1 VSQEISRDR
10 ERVFVHA
17 APLALRSWC
26 LCAIVRNVRAGP
38 VQARIQASTWA
49 TLNLVVDGEVRGP
62 HGVLPRGFL
71 TAPFAAPFET
81 STPGPLLSISLVLQP
96 WALEPLTGTPAGAV
110 GPLPLAW
117 PSPAR
122 GRLRA
127 IDHAMHDAC
136 TSGNPSHLWSAL
148 EAHGREVQEAQP
160 CLALETLLGAGVA
173 AAAEALG
180 CSTRQYLRR
189 FRHAMGLSPA
199 TWLRIRRWET
209 ALRAM
214 AGAPHDSMAQLSLQQ
229 GFADQ
234 AHLARETR
242 ALVAE
247 TPIRLRRL
255 LLEDAGPWSL
265 RPAHVRFV
273 QDEGDLPA

>member
-1 VSQEISRDR
+1 M
-10 ERVFVHA
+10 
-17 APLALRSWC
+17 
-26 LCAIVRNVRAGP
+26 
-38 VQARIQASTWA
+38 
-49 TLNLVVDGEVRGP
+49 
-62 HGVLPRGFL
+62 
-71 TAPFAAPFET
+71 
-81 STPGPLLSISLVLQP
+81 
-96 WALEPLTGTPAGAV
+96 
-110 GPLPLAW
+110 AW

-122 GRLRA
+122 GRQRE
-127 IDHAMHDAC
+127 IGDAMQDAC
-136 TSGNPSHLWSAL
+136 TSGNPSRLWSAL
-148 EAHGREVQEAQP
+148 EAHGCKVQQAQP
-160 CLALETLLGAGVA
+160 RLALDTLLGAGVA
-173 AAAEALG
+173 AAAAALG

-242 ALVAE
+242 ALVDE
-247 TPIRLRRL
+247 TPVRLRRL
-255 LLEDAGPWSL
+255 LMEDAGPWSL
-265 RPAHVRFV
+265 RPARVRFV